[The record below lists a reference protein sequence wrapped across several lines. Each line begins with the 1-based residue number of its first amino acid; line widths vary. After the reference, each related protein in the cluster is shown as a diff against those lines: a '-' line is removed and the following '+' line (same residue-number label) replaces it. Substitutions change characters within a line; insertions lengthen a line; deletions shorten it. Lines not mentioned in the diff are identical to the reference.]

1 VNCIKIETGTTFA
14 HDSRFIPNCFRISS
28 YRYYGETLTLTR
40 IAPDF
45 IQHFKLLSLNPSIQP
60 AQINGDIVFVLQAD
74 FQTASIAKRDSFA
87 TSFYHPVS
95 LLLAQPEVRSLV
107 FCSLRNFNCTCKQ
120 MQSFNPCLTAMNFK
134 V

>member
-14 HDSRFIPNCFRISS
+14 HDSRFIPNCFGISS

-45 IQHFKLLSLNPSIQP
+45 IQHFKFFSLNPSTQP

-74 FQTASIAKRDSFA
+74 FQTASIAKRDPFA
-87 TSFYHPVS
+87 TPFYHPVS
-95 LLLAQPEVRSLV
+95 LLLAQPGVRSSV
-107 FCSLRNFNCTCKQ
+107 FCSLRNFNFTCKQ
-120 MQSFNPCLTAMNFK
+120 IKPFNLCLTAMNLK